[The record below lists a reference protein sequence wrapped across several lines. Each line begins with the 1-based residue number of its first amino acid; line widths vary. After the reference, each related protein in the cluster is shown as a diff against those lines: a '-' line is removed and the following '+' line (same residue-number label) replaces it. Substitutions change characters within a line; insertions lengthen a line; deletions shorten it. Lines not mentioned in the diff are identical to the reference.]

1 MKGRLPKLHGTWV
14 RHKETNEEGRIAY
27 RDSETKLV
35 WVVWGIAQGASGCL
49 VKDLVK
55 LNQWEPTPWYR

>member
-27 RDSETKLV
+27 YDSETKLV
-35 WVVWGIAQGASGCL
+35 WVVWETEGARGCR

-55 LNQWEPTPWYR
+55 LNQ